1 MADAAVHHPRRRI
14 LRRPTGGGDVLP
26 ATLHPVLRRVY
37 AARGVRSAEEL
48 RLDLADLLPVSS
60 LGGATEAAELLHRE
74 IERGGRILL
83 AGDFDADGA
92 TSCALG
98 VLALRAMGARDP
110 QYLVPDR
117 FRHGYGLTREL
128 VGEAL
133 RHSPNLIVTVDNGTT
148 SVAGI
153 AAAQAAGVPVIVTD
167 HHLPGEQLPP
177 AAVIV
182 NPSLPGNRFASKH
195 LAGVGVIF
203 YVMAAL
209 RARLRE
215 AGHPEGGGAPALTDL
230 LDLVALGSVADLV
243 ALDANN
249 RILIEQ
255 GLRRI
260 RARRA
265 RPGLIALLEV
275 GRRDPAAV
283 TAADLGF
290 VAGPRLNAAGRLED
304 MSLGVECLLAEHSTR
319 ARDLALRLDALNRE
333 RRSIEAQMRAEA
345 EASLQQVHLVDG
357 PGLPPGL
364 CVYDSD
370 WHQGVIGILAARIR
384 ERFHRPTIAFAPA
397 KEGLLRGSARSVE
410 ALHIRDALAAVD
422 GRNPGLIQRFGG
434 HARAAGLTLRES
446 DLELFRNAFEDE
458 VRASLGS
465 QDPEGLLHSDGP
477 LEPQDFSLE
486 LARQLRDAG
495 PWGQAF
501 PEPLFDNELIV
512 TTCRLVGEDHL
523 KLSVRLP
530 QTERSLDAI
539 AFRQAERLGQLELDG
554 GRIRAAFRLGIN
566 SYRGVETKQ
575 LVVEHLEAADSKG
588 AD

>member
-1 MADAAVHHPRRRI
+1 MGATTQHPRRRI
-14 LRRPTGGGDVLP
+14 LRRCAVEGNALP

-37 AARGVRSAEEL
+37 AARGVRLAEQL
-48 RLDLADLLPVSS
+48 RLELPDLLPVSS
-60 LGGATEAAELLHRE
+60 LDGAAEAAELLHRE
-74 IERGGRILL
+74 IERGGCILL
-83 AGDFDADGA
+83 VGDFDADGA
-92 TSCALG
+92 TSCAVG
-98 VLALRAMGARDP
+98 ILALRAMGARDP
-110 QYLVPDR
+110 RYLVPDR
-117 FRHGYGLTREL
+117 FRHGYGLTPEL

-133 RHSPNLIVTVDNGTT
+133 RYAPDLIVTVDNGIA
-148 SVAGI
+148 SVAGV

-167 HHLPGEQLPP
+167 HHLPGAQLP
-177 AAVIV
+177 AAAAIV
-182 NPSLPGNRFASKH
+182 NPSLPGNGFASKH

-215 AGHPEGGGAPALTDL
+215 AGRPDGTGPTLTDL

-260 RARRA
+260 RAGRA
-265 RPGLIALLEV
+265 RPGVIALLEI

-290 VAGPRLNAAGRLED
+290 AAGPRLNAAGRLED
-304 MSLGVECLLAEHSTR
+304 MSLGIECLLAEDGAR
-319 ARDLALRLDALNRE
+319 ARDLALRLDALNQE

-345 EASLQQVHLVDG
+345 EASLEQVRLEDG
-357 PGLPPGL
+357 DGLPFGL
-364 CVYDSD
+364 CLYEPG

-397 KEGLLRGSARSVE
+397 GGGLLRGSARSIE
-410 ALHIRDALAAVD
+410 SLNIRDALAAVD
-422 GRNPGLIQRFGG
+422 SRNPGLIQRFGG
-434 HARAAGLTLRES
+434 HARAAGLTLREG
-446 DLELFRNAFEDE
+446 DLEVFRGAFDGE
-458 VRASLGS
+458 VRSGLRA
-465 QDPEGLLHSDGP
+465 QDLEGVLHSDGP
-477 LEPQDFSLE
+477 LGPEDFSLG
-486 LARQLRDAG
+486 LARQLRNAG

-501 PEPLFDNELIV
+501 PEPLFDNELVV
-512 TTCRLVGEDHL
+512 TAWRLVGEDHL

-530 QTERSLDAI
+530 EAERPLDAI
-539 AFRQAERLGQLELDG
+539 AFRQADRLGELQLDA

-566 SYRGVETKQ
+566 SYRGVETPQ
-575 LVVEHLEAADSKG
+575 LVVEHLEAGGPAPSS
-588 AD
+588 